1 MYAERVK
8 AQTGVLDSGTR
19 RVLEVYIPMFSVCAL
34 IGVTCYIVSDAIAV
48 IRDGGED
55 DEVNVIFLWAFSI
68 TSAFVDVITSLM
80 FYWGGKDALTTE
92 HHAPLRTFSLDR
104 RSIDMGKRTLIP
116 TTILNLNMMSA
127 LTHVGGDSLR
137 TLAVFVAA
145 LIATLTDYDG
155 SLCDAWASI
164 VVSASIFLFVIPL
177 CSEIYKA
184 AFVRENEDLILRPQ
198 DSKA

>member
-8 AQTGVLDSGTR
+8 EQTGVLDSGTR
-19 RVLEVYIPMFSVCAL
+19 RVLEVYIPTFSVCAL
-34 IGVTCYIVSDAIAV
+34 LAVTGYIVSDAITV
-48 IRDGGED
+48 IRAGGEED
-55 DEVNVIFLWAFSI
+55 DVNVIFLWTFSI
-68 TSAFVDVITSLM
+68 ISVFVDLFSSLM

-104 RSIDMGKRTLIP
+104 RSFDMGKRQLIP
-116 TTILNLNMMSA
+116 TTILNLNMISA

-137 TLAVFVAA
+137 TLAVFTAA
-145 LIATLTDYDG
+145 LIATVTDYDG

-177 CSEIYKA
+177 CNEIYKA